1 MIYPEDTKKMLVSKL
16 ETLSRIMYMAIV
28 KYKRVHSDEMK
39 DSWGLPSVYAKA
51 LIKMRRELD
60 IINKL
65 ILLLK
70 SDSDKDPVLKPS
82 DFKKFNEYWTRYKRI
97 GENV

>member
-1 MIYPEDTKKMLVSKL
+1 
-16 ETLSRIMYMAIV
+16 MYMAIT
-28 KYKRVHSDEMK
+28 KYKRVHAGEMK
-39 DSWGLPSVYAKA
+39 DNWGLPSVYAKT
-51 LIKMRRELD
+51 LVTMRKELD

-70 SDSDKDPVLKPS
+70 SNSEEDPELKSS

-97 GENV
+97 GENL